1 MTVNKLFTTI
11 YTPVMIE
18 SAQTYDYDRTT
29 NNDYIRNAILSC
41 RICFFHF
48 QLEQFMLGIYLRKS
62 VTWKDSF
69 HVNQL
74 CRNTPISIT
83 FHWNVFMSES
93 ITCVKIFL
101 HITHDKYLFLKI
113 KLEKIQN
120 IISKCQFHIS
130 MQMYCV
136 HLRQALIH
144 KYQICWFSLD
154 WSVFISYALNC
165 LHTHCLYDYY

>member
-29 NNDYIRNAILSC
+29 NNDYIRNTILSC
-41 RICFFHF
+41 QICFF
-48 QLEQFMLGIYLRKS
+48 QVEQFMLDLYLRKS
-62 VTWKDSF
+62 ATWKVSF

-113 KLEKIQN
+113 KLEKILN
-120 IISKCQFHIS
+120 IISKCQFHFA
-130 MQMYCV
+130 MQMFCV
-136 HLRQALIH
+136 HLKEAHIH
-144 KYQICWFSLD
+144 KYQICISLD
-154 WSVFISYALNC
+154 WSVFISYALTC
-165 LHTHCLYDYY
+165 LHTHCSYDYY